1 MEQLKQNW
9 NKQILFAG
17 IDLHKNKWVTTVRT
31 SDVILKTFTTEPD
44 KQVLLKTFQNHW
56 SGAQINAAYEAGC
69 FGYHLAEFLN
79 SNDIR
84 CQIIAAHTIPRA
96 PGSFTKTDIIDSRKI
111 AFELAKGTIK
121 GIYQRSQEEL
131 FDRHILRKRRQL
143 VKRKKQLQVQIRSD
157 LMFYGIEPP
166 VTLKDYWSKKIVR
179 SLKEIEVPNQIFNSL
194 KLMYLEEYERI
205 KDQLKIINNLLVVL
219 VDSDKYKDSVELLR
233 TVPGVGA
240 LTAITLLLELGN
252 MGRFASAEK
261 FASYLGLTP
270 SEFSSGDKNRKGS
283 LTGMG
288 HSDLRALLVE
298 ISWQAIKKDPVL
310 LEKYERI
317 AKGKSKCQAIVA
329 IAKTLANR
337 IRKVILTNE
346 PYVIGVIK

>member
-1 MEQLKQNW
+1 MEEPKQTW
-9 NKQILFAG
+9 NKQTLYAG
-17 IDLHKNKWVTTVRT
+17 IDLHKNKWVVTVRT
-31 SDVILKTFTTEPD
+31 PDVILKTFTTEPD

-79 SNDIR
+79 SNDIKT
-84 CQIIAAHTIPRA
+84 QIIAAHTIPMA
-96 PGSFTKTDIIDSRKI
+96 PGNFTKTDIIDSRKI
-111 AFELAKGTIK
+111 AFELAKGTIS
-121 GIYQRSQEEL
+121 GIYQRSEEEL

-143 VKRKKQLQVQIRSD
+143 LKRKKQLQVQIRAD
-157 LMFYGIEPP
+157 LMFFGIEPP
-166 VTLKDYWSKKIVR
+166 VLLKYYWSKRIVKC
-179 SLKEIEVPNQIFNSL
+179 LKEIQGSNQIFNSL
-194 KLMYLEEYERI
+194 NKMYLEEYERI
-205 KDQLKIINNLLVVL
+205 QEQMKIINNLLIEL
-219 VDSDKYKDSVELLR
+219 IDTEKYKNSVKLLR

-240 LTAITLLLELGN
+240 LTAITLLLELGDFH
-252 MGRFASAEK
+252 RFASAEK

>member
-1 MEQLKQNW
+1 M
-9 NKQILFAG
+9 
-17 IDLHKNKWVTTVRT
+17 
-31 SDVILKTFTTEPD
+31 
-44 KQVLLKTFQNHW
+44 LLKTFQNQW

-79 SNDIR
+79 NNKIR
-84 CQIIAAHTIPRA
+84 TQIIAAHTIPTA
-96 PGSFTKTDIIDSRKI
+96 PGSFTKTDTIDSRKI

-121 GIYQRSQEEL
+121 GIYQRSEEEL
-131 FDRHILRKRRQL
+131 FDRHILRKRKQL

-157 LMFYGIEPP
+157 LMFFGIEPP
-166 VTLKDYWSKKIVR
+166 VTLKDYWSKIIVR

-205 KDQLKIINNLLVVL
+205 KEQLKIINNLLLVL
-219 VDSDKYKDSVELLR
+219 IETDKYKDSVKLLR
-233 TVPGVGA
+233 TVPGVGT
-240 LTAITLLLELGN
+240 LTAITLLLELGDL
-252 MGRFASAEK
+252 GRFASAEK

-298 ISWQAIKKDPVL
+298 ISWQAIKKDPAL

-317 AKGKSKCQAIVA
+317 ARGKSKCQAIVA

-346 PYVIGVIK
+346 PYVIGIIK